1 MEKIDDRDYKNLN
14 VWKESRKLVKMTCEV
29 SAKFPAEE
37 KFGLTS
43 QIRRCA
49 VSIPSNIAEGF
60 GRNSKKETKQFFF
73 VAKGS
78 VYELETQLYLAE
90 DLRFVESS
98 EFELTLNQLI
108 SVRKLIIGYL
118 KYLEKEIIEN

>member
-14 VWKESRKLVKMTCEV
+14 VWKESRNLVKMVYEL

-49 VSIPSNIAEGF
+49 VSIPSNIAEGM
-60 GRNSKKETKQFFF
+60 GRNTKKDTKQFFF

-78 VYELETQLYLAE
+78 AYELETQLYLAE
-90 DLRFVESS
+90 DLGFVESS
-98 EFELTLNQLI
+98 EFELTLNQLV
-108 SVRKLIIGYL
+108 SVRKLIIGYI
-118 KYLEKEIIEN
+118 KYLEKEIIVN